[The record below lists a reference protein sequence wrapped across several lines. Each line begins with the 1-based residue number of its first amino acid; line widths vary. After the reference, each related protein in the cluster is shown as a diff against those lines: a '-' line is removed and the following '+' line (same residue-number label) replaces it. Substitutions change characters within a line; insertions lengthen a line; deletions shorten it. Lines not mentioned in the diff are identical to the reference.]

1 MVEKSVRITERY
13 SVGLRAEAFNTLN
26 NVTFGGPTTSFT
38 SSTFGEEATLSQQ
51 NTPRN
56 VQVSLRLTF

>member
-1 MVEKSVRITERY
+1 M
-13 SVGLRAEAFNTLN
+13 LN

-51 NTPRN
+51 NTPRII
-56 VQVSLRLTF
+56 QLGMRLSF